1 MNLVQAIEEIKIAE
15 NIFNNATTDE
25 EIDIAINLMR
35 VAEKYR
41 ETVINMA
48 KGELN

>member
-15 NIFNNATTDE
+15 SIFNNATTDK

-35 VAEKYR
+35 AAEKYR
-41 ETVINMA
+41 DDVINMA
-48 KGELN
+48 KEN